1 MNTYDY
7 NIGMVS
13 KYTIENFWN
22 KIDKNLSV
30 SEISEM
36 YKRFY
41 TQNTQTINESVN
53 TMMIEENLNPQK
65 YYDSVNESFADKLRG
80 GNTEDDSSEIE
91 DGIPDDNTPVI
102 KKKKQKTSGKSNPLV
117 NGSLNDEDFMAAIED
132 NPHVQ
137 NVEGFPHRSQDTKDI
152 SFMSDLI
159 YKKLVDGD
167 FKELTTQDKIL
178 PYSILDTSAV
188 TNFNA
193 VFAFKDLPNVDLS
206 AWDVS
211 YGVTFEGMFYKST
224 FNNDSIRG
232 WKLTRAENCVNMFIG
247 SDFDKQDVING
258 WKGTINPNLG
268 YLPVIGQTSA
278 DSAEAVGK
286 KIETKF
292 GINSKEGIKKDLER
306 RFAKIKQK
314 NMEEEGIMNTDEKK
328 SYVMNSTEFINE
340 KYGINE
346 GIIGDFAK
354 KAYGKF
360 KDAMNSVGIKLK
372 NGFLFVL
379 DKVNS
384 MFGANLPQN
393 INNFIKEG
401 NVKGAYM
408 AVGEPLTNYPEK
420 SGYYT
425 DYDENSPMF
434 KNYEKFWEY
443 ITNAKPANESYNF
456 NENTQKINERRV
468 GLHATETVDGIKEQN
483 IGAPDIDSAM
493 LKEMIRDRLDEIKN
507 MGSSKL
513 EPMIVWGAPGIG
525 KTTIPK
531 TIVREF
537 NKEVA
542 SSGGTN
548 SNKMSVIVVD
558 CSMLQAGDL
567 TMPMPVSLDPKEAID
582 AVKSNEA
589 AMRIA
594 DALGMKEEELVKFAT
609 AKSSDAPKTW
619 LPMWKPTGN
628 ADIDRGRNAKA
639 NGWVNVVEDEDG
651 IIVSSETHC
660 NGGILIFDEFLR
672 ADPDT
677 LFGIAQIMMERK
689 MMGGYRLGSKWAVI
703 GCSNRPTDDCQ
714 VEENWAKASDA
725 FKQRSGV
732 VNFVPDFADWCKWAK
747 DEGGFD
753 DFTIDWIG
761 QYGADTAK
769 SRWHNVDPTE
779 NENSNEGRSVTPR
792 NWSRAIKEL
801 NRLCKIKGVDSYM
814 KLGTRFLTTLEQFLP
829 NKIAEQYHEDYI
841 DNGGSSKFNYGYD
854 TIINNPTLKVT
865 DKTPCST
872 ITNHLKNTIKRK
884 YTIRKPI
891 PAEDLEKLMDFLELN
906 FGQKGGGTTSEFLV
920 HVCKWCDLIGANSS
934 DKYIDIIDKYEKLH
948 PNIDLETL
956 FKTVQ
961 AK

>member
-1 MNTYDY
+1 MSTYDY
-7 NIGMVS
+7 NIGTVS

-22 KIDKNLSV
+22 KLDKNLPV
-30 SEISEM
+30 SQVCEM

-41 TQNTQTINESVN
+41 EQNTKMINESVN
-53 TMMIEENLNPQK
+53 AMLIEENINPHE
-65 YYDSVNESFADKLRG
+65 YTSINEGFADKLRS
-80 GNTEDDSSEIE
+80 NVADDDSELE
-91 DGIPDDNTPVI
+91 DGIPDDNTPV
-102 KKKKQKTSGKSNPLV
+102 KKKQKQKPGGKTTPQIS
-117 NGSLNDEDFMAAIED
+117 GSLNDDATDWMSQL
-132 NPHVQ
+132 NP
-137 NVEGFPHRSQDTKDI
+137 NVMNVKGDPYKSQDTNDI
-152 SFMSDLI
+152 NFMCDLI
-159 YKKLVDGD
+159 YHKLKKGQFGD
-167 FKELTTQDKIL
+167 LTTQDKIL
-178 PYSILDTSAV
+178 PYSILNTTSV
-188 TNFNA
+188 TNFTA

-206 AWDVS
+206 NWNVE
-211 YGVTFEGMFYKST
+211 YGLKFEGMFYKST

-232 WKLTRAENCVNMFIG
+232 WKLSKAENVRNMFTG

-258 WKGTINPNLG
+258 WKATINPALG

-278 DSAEAVGK
+278 DSTEVVGK
-286 KIETKF
+286 KIEKKF
-292 GINSKEGIKKDLER
+292 GIDSREGIRKDLER
-306 RFAKIKQK
+306 KFSTLKQNK
-314 NMEEEGIMNTDEKK
+314 MESEGIMNADEKK

-346 GIIGDFAK
+346 GAIGDFAK

-360 KDAMNSVGIKLK
+360 KDAMSSVGIKLK

-379 DKVNS
+379 DKVQS
-384 MFGANLPQN
+384 MIGANLPQN
-393 INNFIKEG
+393 IANFINNG

-408 AVGEPLTNYPEK
+408 SVGKPLTDYPAK
-420 SGYYT
+420 SGYYE
-425 DYDENSPMF
+425 DYDENTPMF

-443 ITNAKPANESYNF
+443 ITTMKPAFESYNF
-456 NENTQKINERRV
+456 DEDTQAVNERRV
-468 GLHATETVDGIKEQN
+468 GLRAKEKVDGITYQN
-483 IGAPDIDSAM
+483 IGAPDINSTM
-493 LKEMIRDRLDEIKN
+493 FKEMIRDRIDEIKTQ
-507 MGSSKL
+507 GTSKL

-525 KTTIPK
+525 KTTIPGDILK
-531 TIVREF
+531 EF

-542 SSGGTN
+542 SAGGTN
-548 SNKMSVIVVD
+548 ADKMSIIVVD

-567 TMPMPVSLDPKEAID
+567 TMPMPVSIDNKEAIA
-582 AVKSNEA
+582 AVQSNETV
-589 AMRIA
+589 MRIA
-594 DALGMKEEELVKFAT
+594 NALGMKEEELASFAT

-628 ADIDRGRNAKA
+628 ADIDRGRNAQA

-651 IIVSSETHC
+651 VIVSSETHC
-660 NGGILIFDEFLR
+660 NGGILVFDEFLR

-677 LFGIAQIMMERK
+677 LFGIAQIMMERR

-714 VEENWAKASDA
+714 VEENWAKSSDA

-732 VNFVPDFADWCKWAK
+732 VNFVPDFSDWCRWAK
-747 DEGGFD
+747 EKGGFD

-769 SRWHNVDPTE
+769 SRWHNVDPQE

-814 KLGTRFLTTLEQFLP
+814 KLGERFLTVLKMFLP
-829 NKIAEQYHEDYI
+829 DKIAENYHEDYI
-841 DNGGSSKFNYGYD
+841 DNGGSSKFNYGYE
-854 TIINNPTLKVT
+854 TIINDPTLKVT

-872 ITNHLKNTIKRK
+872 ITNHLKNSIKRK
-884 YTIRKPI
+884 FSIKNPI
-891 PAEDLEKLMDFLELN
+891 PAEDFAKLMDFLELN

-920 HVCKWCDLIGANSS
+920 HVCKWCDLVGTNQS

-948 PNIDLETL
+948 PSIDLETL
-956 FKTVQ
+956 FNTVQ